1 MAADFNGDGG
11 RTSPSPTSTAARS
24 PCSCATPGN
33 NGFASEAAAI
43 PVGASPEGIEA
54 ADFNGDGYPDIAV
67 AVLGTNTVN
76 VLLRNPGGGFT
87 AEAPIPVGA
96 GALGL
101 ATADFDADGR
111 PDLAVTSNT
120 AGTVTALLRQA
131 GGGFAADGAPL
142 AAPGANGV
150 AAGDF
155 NGDGKPDLAAS
166 NDQANTLSVFLN
178 TTTPAAPGP
187 PAAARGTPASARPGQ
202 VGRGARRLG
211 QGAHQVPG
219 RQGAARRQHDEV
231 RPAHRRGQRPDGL
244 ACIDTTQGPHR
255 ADVGRGHGREEDPD
269 GRVLRRHL
277 PGQAVGAQEEAQEA
291 RGADH
296 RPRDEGSRSRA
307 RSARR

>member
-1 MAADFNGDGG
+1 MAADFNGDGRPDLAITNLNG
-11 RTSPSPTSTAARS
+11 GSVTVLLRNAA
-24 PCSCATPGN
+24 N

-54 ADFNGDGYPDIAV
+54 ADFNGDGLPDIAV

-101 ATADFDADGR
+101 ATADFNADGR

-120 AGTVTALLRQA
+120 AGTVTVLLRQA

-178 TTTPAAPGP
+178 TT
-187 PAAARGTPASARPGQ
+187 R
-202 VGRGARRLG
+202 ARR
-211 QGAHQVPG
+211 APAPRPPG
-219 RQGAARRQHDEV
+219 RPPRPSRASRSSCASSRARSSSSTRRQGAPGQARASCPLTGAVNIPMGSQH
-231 RPAHRRGQRPDGL
+231 RHH
-244 ACIDTTQGPHR
+244 QGPHR
-255 ADVGRGHGREEDPD
+255 ADVRGRHRRQEDAD
-269 GRVLRRHL
+269 GRLLRRHL
-277 PGQAVGAQEEAQEA
+277 PGQAVAC
-291 RGADH
+291 R
-296 RPRDEGSRSRA
+296 RRSPRSP
-307 RSARR
+307 RR